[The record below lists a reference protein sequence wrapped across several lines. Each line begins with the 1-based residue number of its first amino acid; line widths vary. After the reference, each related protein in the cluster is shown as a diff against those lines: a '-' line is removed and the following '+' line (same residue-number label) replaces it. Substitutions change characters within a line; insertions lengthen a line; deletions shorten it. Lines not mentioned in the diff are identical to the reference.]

1 MGTKLSTN
9 DPSIWF
15 WPQVCQKIDWAISII
30 RQCLLLRK
38 VGINKTLY
46 LYICIR
52 NWPDMQ
58 AHQPPTEL
66 RVRVSCTMASWLQVL
81 FYNKKISLGAQTLLE
96 NLPDPRVG
104 NLIFGFSANCS
115 FALFKRAMRGIRSR
129 HLLKKS
135 NSLSFVFIRA
145 KPKVKSDKSDSH
157 VVL

>member
-1 MGTKLSTN
+1 MYKKLARYAGTPASDRTESTSKLYHGFMVIGT
-9 DPSIWF
+9 
-15 WPQVCQKIDWAISII
+15 
-30 RQCLLLRK
+30 
-38 VGINKTLY
+38 
-46 LYICIR
+46 
-52 NWPDMQ
+52 
-58 AHQPPTEL
+58 
-66 RVRVSCTMASWLQVL
+66 VL
-81 FYNKKISLGAQTLLE
+81 FKKISLGAHTLLE